1 MKQNIIKYLQIAFPF
16 LLTIALWRLSCPWA
30 NPAGVLCIIPI
41 FYCSF
46 IRPVRYFSTFA
57 LLMCFLLD
65 YKFGGNFMWTI
76 YYCLC
81 YMILNLQTAIDLT
94 HTKKSGVYAFMIF
107 FGIIILFMFLQHIN
121 FVNLLYAIVVF
132 AITSVLYIPLV
143 VTIRAVQND

>member
-1 MKQNIIKYLQIAFPF
+1 MKQKIIKYLQIAFPF
-16 LLTIALWRLSCPWA
+16 LLTIALWRLSCPWV

-46 IRPVRYFSTFA
+46 IRPVRYFSPFA

-107 FGIIILFMFLQHIN
+107 FSVIILFMFLQHIN
-121 FVNLLYAIVVF
+121 LVNLLYAVVVF
-132 AITSVLYIPLV
+132 AITSTLYIPMV

>member
-1 MKQNIIKYLQIAFPF
+1 MKQKIIKYLQIAFPF
-16 LLTIALWRLSCPWA
+16 LLTIALWRLSCPWV
-30 NPAGVLCIIPI
+30 NPAGILCIIPI

-46 IRPVRYFSTFA
+46 IRPVHYFSPFA
-57 LLMCFLLD
+57 LVMCFLLD
-65 YKFGGNFMWTI
+65 YKFGSGFMWTI

-107 FGIIILFMFLQHIN
+107 FGIIMLFMFLQYIN
-121 FVNLLYAIVVF
+121 LVNLLYAVVVF
-132 AITSVLYIPLV
+132 AITSILYIPMV

>member
-1 MKQNIIKYLQIAFPF
+1 MKQKIIKYLQIAFPF
-16 LLTIALWRLSCPWA
+16 LLTIALWRLSCPCV
-30 NPAGVLCIIPI
+30 NPAGILCIIPI

-46 IRPVRYFSTFA
+46 IRPVRYFSPFA
-57 LLMCFLLD
+57 LMMCFLLD

-107 FGIIILFMFLQHIN
+107 FGIIILFMFFQHVN
-121 FVNLLYAIVVF
+121 LVNLLYAVVAF
-132 AITSVLYIPLV
+132 AITSILYIPMV

>member
-1 MKQNIIKYLQIAFPF
+1 MKQKIIKYLQIAFPF
-16 LLTIALWRLSCPWA
+16 LLTIALWRLSCPWV

-46 IRPVRYFSTFA
+46 IRPVRYFSPFA

-65 YKFGGNFMWTI
+65 YKFGSNFMWTI

-81 YMILNLQTAIDLT
+81 YMILNLQTTIDLT

-107 FGIIILFMFLQHIN
+107 FGIIILFMFLQYIN
-121 FVNLLYAIVVF
+121 LVNLLYAVVVF
-132 AITSVLYIPLV
+132 AITSILYIPMV

>member
-16 LLTIALWRLSCPWA
+16 LLTIALWRLSCPWV

-46 IRPVRYFSTFA
+46 IRPVRYFSLFA

-81 YMILNLQTAIDLT
+81 YMIMNLQTAIDLT
-94 HTKKSGVYAFMIF
+94 HTKKSGVYAFMTF
-107 FGIIILFMFLQHIN
+107 FCIIILFMFLQHIN

>member
-1 MKQNIIKYLQIAFPF
+1 MKQKIIKYLQIAFPF
-16 LLTIALWRLSCPWA
+16 LLTIALWRLSCPWV

-46 IRPVRYFSTFA
+46 IRPVRYFSPFA

-121 FVNLLYAIVVF
+121 LVNLFYAVVVF
-132 AITSVLYIPLV
+132 AITSILYIPMV

>member
-1 MKQNIIKYLQIAFPF
+1 MKQKIIKYLQIAFPF
-16 LLTIALWRLSCPWA
+16 LLTIALWRLSCPWV

-46 IRPVRYFSTFA
+46 IRPVRYFSPFA

-65 YKFGGNFMWTI
+65 YKFGSNFMWTI

-81 YMILNLQTAIDLT
+81 YMILNLQTTIDLT

-107 FGIIILFMFLQHIN
+107 FGIIILFMFLQYIN
-121 FVNLLYAIVVF
+121 LVNLLYAVVVF
-132 AITSVLYIPLV
+132 AITNILYIPMV

>member
-1 MKQNIIKYLQIAFPF
+1 MKQKIIKYLQIAFPF
-16 LLTIALWRLSCPWA
+16 LLTIALWRLSCPWV

-46 IRPVRYFSTFA
+46 IRPVRYFSPFA

-107 FGIIILFMFLQHIN
+107 FSVIILFMFLQHIN
-121 FVNLLYAIVVF
+121 LVNLLYAVVVF
-132 AITSVLYIPLV
+132 AITSILYIPMV
-143 VTIRAVQND
+143 VTIQAVQND

>member
-1 MKQNIIKYLQIAFPF
+1 MKQKIIKYLQIAFPF
-16 LLTIALWRLSCPWA
+16 LLTIALWRLSCPWV
-30 NPAGVLCIIPI
+30 NSAGVLCIIPI

-46 IRPVRYFSTFA
+46 IRPVRYFSPFA

-81 YMILNLQTAIDLT
+81 YMILKLQTAIDLT
-94 HTKKSGVYAFMIF
+94 HTKKSGVYAFMTF

-121 FVNLLYAIVVF
+121 LVNLLYAVVVF
-132 AITSVLYIPLV
+132 AITSTLYIPMV

>member
-1 MKQNIIKYLQIAFPF
+1 MKQKIIKYLQIAFPF
-16 LLTIALWRLSCPWA
+16 LLTIALWRLSCPWV
-30 NPAGVLCIIPI
+30 NPAGILCIIPI

-46 IRPVRYFSTFA
+46 IRPVRYFSPFA
-57 LLMCFLLD
+57 LMMCFLLD
-65 YKFGGNFMWTI
+65 YKFGSNFMWTI

-107 FGIIILFMFLQHIN
+107 FGIIMLFMFLQYIN
-121 FVNLLYAIVVF
+121 LVNLLYAVVVF
-132 AITSVLYIPLV
+132 AITSILYIPMV

>member
-1 MKQNIIKYLQIAFPF
+1 MKQKIIKYLQIAFPF
-16 LLTIALWRLSCPWA
+16 LLTIALWRLSCPWV

-46 IRPVRYFSTFA
+46 IRPVRYFSPFA

-65 YKFGGNFMWTI
+65 YKFGSNFMWTI

-107 FGIIILFMFLQHIN
+107 FGIVMLFMFLQYIN
-121 FVNLLYAIVVF
+121 LVNLLYAVVVF
-132 AITSVLYIPLV
+132 AITSTLYIPMV

>member
-1 MKQNIIKYLQIAFPF
+1 MKQKIIKYLQIAFPF
-16 LLTIALWRLSCPWA
+16 LLTIALWRLSCPWV
-30 NPAGVLCIIPI
+30 NPAGILCIIPI

-46 IRPVRYFSTFA
+46 IRPVRYFSPFA
-57 LLMCFLLD
+57 LMMCLLLD
-65 YKFGGNFMWTI
+65 YKFGSNFMWTI

-107 FGIIILFMFLQHIN
+107 FGIIMLFMFLQYIN
-121 FVNLLYAIVVF
+121 LVNLLYAVVVF
-132 AITSVLYIPLV
+132 AITSILYIPMV